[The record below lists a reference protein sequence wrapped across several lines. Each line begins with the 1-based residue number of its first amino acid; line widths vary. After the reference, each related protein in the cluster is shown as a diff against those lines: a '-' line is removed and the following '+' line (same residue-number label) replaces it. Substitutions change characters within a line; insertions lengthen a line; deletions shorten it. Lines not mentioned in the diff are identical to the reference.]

1 MLRFTLPLSQPSLL
15 MTRSN
20 LATRARYTL
29 AISVVATLLLY
40 NIPQLHTL
48 AYPLLLISTL
58 VHELG
63 HGVAAMLAG
72 GTFERFVMHQDGS
85 GVAHTRGVMSDMGRA
100 FVAAGG
106 LVGPAVAAAMC
117 FASARRAR
125 TARYAM
131 GAMGFLLLVAL
142 ALVVRN
148 GFGILFVA
156 IFAGACLLIAYKA
169 GPQLVQLGLV
179 FLAVQ
184 LALSVYARGD
194 YLFTKSARTA
204 NGVYPSDAQNIAE
217 AMGFAPYWF
226 WGGVCG
232 AFSVIVLLMGSLYF
246 LRGSRR

>member
-1 MLRFTLPLSQPSLL
+1 
-15 MTRSN
+15 MTQSN
-20 LATRARYTL
+20 LAIRARYLL

-40 NIPQLHTL
+40 YVPQLHSL

-72 GTFERFVMHQDGS
+72 GTFDRFVMYSDGS
-85 GVAHTRGVMSDMGRA
+85 GLAHTYGNMGDLGRA

-106 LVGPAVAAAMC
+106 LVGPAVAAALC

-131 GAMGFLLLVAL
+131 GAIGFLLVL
-142 ALVVRN
+142 ALIFVVRN
-148 GFGILFVA
+148 SYGLLFVGVL
-156 IFAGACLLIAYKA
+156 AGVCLLIAFKA
-169 GPQLVQLGLV
+169 GTQLVQLSLV

-194 YLFTKSARTA
+194 YLFTKWARTA
-204 NGVYPSDAQNIAE
+204 KGTYPSDTQNIAE
-217 AMGFAPYWF
+217 AMGFGPYWF
-226 WGGVCG
+226 WGLMCA
-232 AFSVIVLLMGSLYF
+232 AFSVIVLLMGSRYF
-246 LRGSRR
+246 LRSSHR